1 MHLHILGMVAGYSV
15 SACLRAFTM
24 DVTILGKAIMCTSL
38 VKPAL
43 GLAERL
49 DDYLQTW
56 TDVCGK
62 KVGFDPTIMISERT
76 TADRNNALAYMMK
89 VRAEHKSARTYLH
102 TNPHPHPRCTHR
114 HPYAHKNTHP
124 NLPCSAPHYL
134 LVCHSAPPPPPHKK
148 KRNH

>member
-1 MHLHILGMVAGYSV
+1 
-15 SACLRAFTM
+15 M

-102 TNPHPHPRCTHR
+102 TNPTDTHMHTR
-114 HPYAHKNTHP
+114 TRIQTYPAR
-124 NLPCSAPHYL
+124 APHYL
-134 LVCHSAPPPPPHKK
+134 LVCHPAPHPKLMNAA
-148 KRNH
+148 RLIRLFSR